1 MDEDEE
7 NKEEE
12 KDERNV
18 CPNCGLRQYGSV
30 CASCNIEIEN
40 NEEPDLDKRKEDE
53 YDEYDRR
60 ERR

>member
-1 MDEDEE
+1 MYDENEK
-7 NKEEE
+7 NEEE

-18 CPNCGLRQYGSV
+18 CPQCGIRQYGKF
-30 CASCNIEIEN
+30 CPNCNIEIEL
-40 NEEPDLDKRKEDE
+40 EEDPDKKKEDD